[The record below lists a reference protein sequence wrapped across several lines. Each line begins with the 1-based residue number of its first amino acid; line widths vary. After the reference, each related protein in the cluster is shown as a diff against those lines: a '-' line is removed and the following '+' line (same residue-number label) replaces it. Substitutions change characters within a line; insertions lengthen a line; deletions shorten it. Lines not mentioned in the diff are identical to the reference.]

1 MSVVAEFVISRIF
14 VLLLCW
20 ACLGNAY
27 ATDLIIKREIFSDE
41 QGQLDIN
48 TVQHQHFQPIDN
60 LLIAGYTPATQW
72 MRITIRPT
80 STAHI
85 ELRIRPTYLDEI
97 TLYSPDPQQPGE
109 WLKKV
114 TGDRHA
120 YQKRDRHN
128 AITHG
133 FVIDGH
139 KVPTVYYLKLHTT
152 STSLMHVE
160 ALPDDEASLKEM
172 RQHILVVIYLAIM
185 LWLGFWSANDFISKP
200 QLLTGLFTFYQL
212 AHIFYALAILG
223 YLAPWTPTDQ
233 PALNDTLTSI
243 AILTIV
249 FISILFH
256 YVLLSQYK
264 PNRWGMRILL
274 CLAALFPVLLS
285 GLVTGFTQEALKYNA
300 YIVILST
307 ALLFPLALSASAEEK
322 DIAPSRRTL
331 RIIYGL
337 HTLSLIVS
345 ILPVMG
351 WSPAAEWN
359 LNAIL
364 GHSVISAF
372 LMYIILQQRSSASL
386 RESNNA
392 KLSLRLAN
400 QQLALERQKRDEMG
414 YFMAM
419 ITHELKTPLSV
430 IRLSL
435 DALSI
440 TGQPKRHIEQ
450 SIHDISSMIDR
461 CAQISKIEEKNIEI
475 KYEAC
480 EPAEILQSLL
490 SEYACAERIEL
501 STHIAIPLRCD
512 PLMLRLILRN
522 LLENA
527 LKYSPANSV
536 ISIRINAQTENDGR
550 SGIAIS
556 FENSVD
562 QPPDLIRIFDKY
574 YREAH
579 SSKHT
584 GFGLGLYLSR
594 AVALSLNGSLNASL
608 YHHRIRFT
616 LWLPN

>member
-1 MSVVAEFVISRIF
+1 M
-14 VLLLCW
+14 LLCW
-20 ACLGNAY
+20 ACVGSAY
-27 ATDLIIKREIFSDE
+27 ANDLIVKREVFSDI
-41 QGQLDIN
+41 QGQLNIE
-48 TVQHQHFQPIDN
+48 TVQHQPFKPINN

-80 STAHI
+80 SKAYI

-97 TLYSPDPQQPGE
+97 TLYSPDPQRPGQ
-109 WLKKV
+109 WLEKV
-114 TGDRHA
+114 TGDRYA
-120 YQKRDRHN
+120 YQGRDRHN

-133 FVIDGH
+133 FVIAGH
-139 KVPTVYYLKLHTT
+139 NVPTVYYLKLRTT

-172 RQHILVVIYLAIM
+172 RQHIIVVLYLAIM

-212 AHIFYALAILG
+212 AHILYALAILG
-223 YLAPWTPTDQ
+223 YLAPWTPIDQ
-233 PALNDTLTSI
+233 LALNDTLTSI

-274 CLAALFPVLLS
+274 CLAALFPVLLC

-300 YIVILST
+300 YLVVLST

-322 DIAPSRRTL
+322 DIAPSRKTL

-337 HTLSLIVS
+337 HSLSLIVS

-400 QQLALERQKRDEMG
+400 QELALERQKRDEMG

-450 SIHDISSMIDR
+450 SISDISNMIDR
-461 CAQISKIEEKNIEI
+461 CAQISKIEEKNIKI
-475 KYEAC
+475 NYEAC
-480 EPAEILQSLL
+480 DLAGILQSLVT
-490 SEYACAERIEL
+490 EYDCIERVEL
-501 STHIAIPLRCD
+501 SIHIMTPLRCD
-512 PLMLRLILRN
+512 HLMLRLILRN

-527 LKYSPANSV
+527 LKYSPANSA

-556 FENSVD
+556 VENSVD
-562 QPPDLIRIFDKY
+562 STPDLIRIFDKY
-574 YREAH
+574 YREAQ

-616 LWLPN
+616 LWLPS